1 MLLSRV
7 PVEVPIY
14 IYICMPICLSRVPSR
29 RPCSLYGGAVSA
41 NNSCRGSIQARTIT
55 HLYPNVC
62 FPCFA
67 FYSIIHISILF
78 FFFLFNPHFPFFFF
92 ADKHSSVL
100 CSSRIR
106 CMESCASLPRVGCIE
121 YMAYSL
127 IESTQRRHCLF
138 LGRRQM
144 AKTKKRERKKGKNA
158 LLVKGRA
165 KLSFISTYTHPW
177 NAGKGAAVSYICA
190 GVPHFVD
197 SCRCICASL

>member
-1 MLLSRV
+1 
-7 PVEVPIY
+7 
-14 IYICMPICLSRVPSR
+14 MPICLSRVPSR

-78 FFFLFNPHFPFFFF
+78 FFFLFNPHFPLFFF

-144 AKTKKRERKKGKNA
+144 AKTKKREKKREKRVVGERESKAQLYKYIHTSLERGERCGRVVHMCWGSTFRGFVSLHLCLA
-158 LLVKGRA
+158 LKR
-165 KLSFISTYTHPW
+165 
-177 NAGKGAAVSYICA
+177 
-190 GVPHFVD
+190 
-197 SCRCICASL
+197 